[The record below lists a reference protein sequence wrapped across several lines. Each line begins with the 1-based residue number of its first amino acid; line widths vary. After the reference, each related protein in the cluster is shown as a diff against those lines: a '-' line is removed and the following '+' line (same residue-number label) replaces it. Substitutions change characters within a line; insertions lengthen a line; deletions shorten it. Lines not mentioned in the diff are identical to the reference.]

1 MSKTESDSTKRE
13 QKKQAKWVVTIFC
26 VTILV
31 SATISF
37 LSNEI
42 MAASGMLVA
51 VLILLAIVAIGIVFD
66 IVGVAVTSADEKP
79 FHSMASRR
87 VPGAKEAIALLRNAG
102 KVSSICNDVVGDI
115 CGVVSGA
122 ASASIAARVLAM
134 GDFSLP
140 QLVTLAMSA
149 LVAGLT
155 VGGKAVGKTVA
166 IRSCTDIVYLVEK
179 FWQPSETVS
188 SGCGKRKTEGRV
200 DDTVGILQDIHC
212 QEDLLRLTDPQR
224 ACLCREIREFLIDS
238 VSKTG
243 ATHLSDGAVPLRYRE
258 KHNRGGLVSYNG
270 TTIKLK
276 KGHTYNVCV
285 SGMVNAMTNDNSGKY
300 SVRMTDG
307 YDDNYC
313 RYITLI
319 EQEGRGSNSLCFN
332 RIYDL
337 TGAKNDV
344 ELKFSLEQGDYKT
357 YLLSFSGSVTIT
369 ALD

>member
-13 QKKQAKWVVTIFC
+13 QRKQAKWVITIFL

-51 VLILLAIVAIGIVFD
+51 FLILLAIVAI
-66 IVGVAVTSADEKP
+66 AVTSADEKP

-87 VPGAKEAIALLRNAG
+87 VPGAREAIILLRNAG

-140 QLVTLAMSA
+140 QLVTLGMSA

-166 IRSCTDIVYLVEK
+166 IRSCTDIVYLV
-179 FWQPSETVS
+179 
-188 SGCGKRKTEGRV
+188 GKILAAFGDCKQWLRKRRKTER
-200 DDTVGILQDIHC
+200 
-212 QEDLLRLTDPQR
+212 
-224 ACLCREIREFLIDS
+224 
-238 VSKTG
+238 
-243 ATHLSDGAVPLRYRE
+243 
-258 KHNRGGLVSYNG
+258 
-270 TTIKLK
+270 
-276 KGHTYNVCV
+276 
-285 SGMVNAMTNDNSGKY
+285 
-300 SVRMTDG
+300 
-307 YDDNYC
+307 
-313 RYITLI
+313 
-319 EQEGRGSNSLCFN
+319 
-332 RIYDL
+332 
-337 TGAKNDV
+337 
-344 ELKFSLEQGDYKT
+344 
-357 YLLSFSGSVTIT
+357 
-369 ALD
+369 